1 MHSASLK
8 RAFLILVGSLAW
20 STTLLAEQDV
30 KFSTDVNFT
39 VRPSASGIVSKSADA
54 LSLFLYDVTLVTDD
68 PSRATP
74 RSFRVG
80 IAFEDPAIGRWN
92 VSNWSPHVDIKSAFD
107 ATGMLEVK
115 RIDLSIPTGNAS
127 LKGRWLVIEI
137 RYVSH
142 SFNGAIA
149 TSYAH
154 SSRAIF
160 DGQGY

>member
-1 MHSASLK
+1 MHSARVD
-8 RAFLILVGSLAW
+8 RAFLILVVTLAW
-20 STTLLAEQDV
+20 SPTLLAEQDV
-30 KFSTDVNFT
+30 KFSTEVNFT
-39 VRPSASGIVSKSADA
+39 VRPSASGIVSRSADG

-68 PSRATP
+68 PGRATP

-92 VSNWSPHVDIKSAFD
+92 VSNWSPYVDIKSAFD
-107 ATGMLEVK
+107 ATGTLEVK
-115 RIDLSIPTGNAS
+115 RIDLRIPTASAS

-142 SFNGAIA
+142 GLNGAIA